1 MYGREFDLL
10 IILEKEKVILNVET
24 KSSRNENY
32 KNTLKAAA
40 KKHKLRRKVLMGCHQ
55 DILDENWKIVSL
67 VGMPFLQPAEVD
79 TFVQCKYCR
88 NFVIDSDALQNL
100 TEWTQKYIK
109 AEKHIDRE
117 KSHDSYE
124 NLYNRLIG
132 FMSISEHFG
141 LESDFFIDD
150 KRAGEKFE
158 EAILGKNNEKGITNE
173 MVKIAS
179 LVSFNE
185 ISENVENLENENKP
199 IESAHNVID
208 VNKLKG

>member
-1 MYGREFDLL
+1 
-10 IILEKEKVILNVET
+10 
-24 KSSRNENY
+24 
-32 KNTLKAAA
+32 
-40 KKHKLRRKVLMGCHQ
+40 
-55 DILDENWKIVSL
+55 
-67 VGMPFLQPAEVD
+67 MPFLQPAEVD

-100 TEWTQKYIK
+100 AEWAQKYIK
-109 AEKHIDRE
+109 AEKHIDRG
-117 KSHDSYE
+117 KSDDSYE

-158 EAILGKNNEKGITNE
+158 EAMLGKNNEKGITNE

-185 ISENVENLENENKP
+185 ISEN
-199 IESAHNVID
+199 
-208 VNKLKG
+208 